1 VTATIVSKDKGI
13 LKIKMHLPNINN
25 KIATFDFD
33 LSADTATGV
42 ALEMV
47 KELKLEVEYA
57 KGIKEEIEAL
67 INSAEKRQAEQN
79 QIVKQ

>member
-1 VTATIVSKDKGI
+1 MD
-13 LKIKMHLPNINN
+13 LPNLNSKKIN
-25 KIATFDFD
+25 FPFD
-33 LSADTATGV
+33 LSTDTATGV

-57 KGIKEEIEAL
+57 KGIKEEIEVL
-67 INSAEKRQAEQN
+67 INSAEKKNAEQN